1 VDFTQGYCELGDS
14 CRFLHNTDSAE
25 AGDETQYDKPN
36 EEQQAEDDGWQQGDE
51 QGDERR
57 FPHETE
63 AYLSEIAEIDRQVA
77 EASGE
82 WKRKTELCRHYARG
96 YCQLGSRCNFAHG
109 DQELQPRL
117 DQEVRRSGD
126 NCRNFER
133 GAEPQPQQPRQP
145 RRPSTPI
152 VVPPRMN
159 VALET
164 PRRMKTELC
173 RHHARGYCQLGEDCQ
188 FAHGPEELRRHDGS
202 EPVLVPPKVIEV
214 PAPPIAPVAL
224 GDASR
229 ERIRGPASEKPLPVA
244 LPAQLGR
251 SSSVCWHFSRGVCH
265 LGTDCRFRHVLGEAN
280 DSLEE
285 DGYQESTRSSG
296 KDAYR
301 DSTRPGGKAVAG
313 RSGKLQVPPPPPAG
327 VPPPPPGAGV
337 VSSGADLCRD
347 WVRGRCNFGSECRF
361 KHASP
366 DELVADDEP
375 EADLEQ
381 DDGMQ
386 MEEQPPPWRAGHSK
400 HTQDVEHAPIE
411 EICVD
416 FRRGACKFGSACR
429 YIHSTEE
436 INLPI
441 IRVPRSASSQI
452 PSASAQDNRHVQWG
466 ERGAPP
472 APPAAPKVM
481 PIKYKMELCR
491 HFERGHC
498 QLGDLCGY
506 AHGEKELDMV

>member
-1 VDFTQGYCELGDS
+1 
-14 CRFLHNTDSAE
+14 
-25 AGDETQYDKPN
+25 
-36 EEQQAEDDGWQQGDE
+36 
-51 QGDERR
+51 
-57 FPHETE
+57 
-63 AYLSEIAEIDRQVA
+63 
-77 EASGE
+77 
-82 WKRKTELCRHYARG
+82 
-96 YCQLGSRCNFAHG
+96 
-109 DQELQPRL
+109 
-117 DQEVRRSGD
+117 
-126 NCRNFER
+126 
-133 GAEPQPQQPRQP
+133 
-145 RRPSTPI
+145 
-152 VVPPRMN
+152 
-159 VALET
+159 
-164 PRRMKTELC
+164 
-173 RHHARGYCQLGEDCQ
+173 
-188 FAHGPEELRRHDGS
+188 
-202 EPVLVPPKVIEV
+202 
-214 PAPPIAPVAL
+214 
-224 GDASR
+224 
-229 ERIRGPASEKPLPVA
+229 
-244 LPAQLGR
+244 
-251 SSSVCWHFSRGVCH
+251 
-265 LGTDCRFRHVLGEAN
+265 
-280 DSLEE
+280 LEE